1 MKVTIQTGSVHG
13 LTRSEVEAMI
23 PLFPQSWKRVVKQI
37 VLYQG
42 NENALKAK
50 FYPKE
55 QLLGLF
61 WPSPAGTATKS
72 DGVEELLLSLAVAE
86 ERGELPER
94 LSKAQRE
101 RHLAEVAE
109 IRDRCL
115 QIVTNN
121 AV

>member
-1 MKVTIQTGSVHG
+1 MKITIQNGSIHG
-13 LTRSEVEAMI
+13 LSRSEIEAMI

-42 NENALKAK
+42 NESILKAE
-50 FYPKE
+50 FYPKK

-61 WPSPAGTATKS
+61 WPFPADAVKKS

-86 ERGELPER
+86 ERGELPKR
-94 LSKAQRE
+94 LSKALRE
-101 RHLAEVAE
+101 RHLAAVAE
-109 IRDRCL
+109 IRDHCL
-115 QIVTNN
+115 QVLSDN

>member
-1 MKVTIQTGSVHG
+1 MKVTIQNGSAHG
-13 LTRSEVEAMI
+13 LSRSEVEAMV

-42 NENALKAK
+42 SGSALKAE

-61 WPSPAGTATKS
+61 WPSPADAATKS

-86 ERGELPER
+86 ERGELPKR
-94 LSKAQRE
+94 LSKALRE
-101 RHLAEVAE
+101 RHLSAVAE
-109 IRDRCL
+109 IRERCL
-115 QIVTNN
+115 QVVADN